1 MKLFE
6 HTMVNIFLFVAIVSV
21 VTYYPLPIPHFSN
34 FMSYTEFTGMPS
46 TSLPPDFGEKLT
58 EFIDMC
64 VWWPTIFVKM
74 LTGAASWPYSATM
87 QLGVVYLSWI
97 IFIAASGVPDLDS
110 EGGNILSVVL
120 YLPLTF
126 LLWALKK
133 IAPEPFRHRGAA
145 HSIFYALLASAVNF
159 LLMYLLYVFVVRAI
173 GVNTFIGGLLE
184 TMAIFSASLLPLCY
198 LGHILFDTS
207 TESGVRLFY
216 PLSNKVFYGK
226 FWPVFASPLLPFAY
240 FIIVPFIPRQETA
253 VYWTQFYSLFPP
265 AFALSLALIPTSIAV
280 STLTRKPGKSKV
292 GSLPR
297 TVDTILQADYPHGS
311 EDTVSESLQDKMLEE
326 RRRSL
331 EKAEAERRQGTAMK
345 IIMEKVLETAKDS
358 GKGEESLLEKR
369 KAGGRKNNVALESI
383 WFQEKD
389 LEKVW
394 AFYLQKNGGSVNR
407 ALEEFK
413 LKAEAFKK
421 TSEGKGLAEQIDTV
435 VKEIVDEIAKKKVF
449 EEEIYRKAKEELS
462 KMESQPIK
470 QEYAT
475 PKPVEQIQNL
485 LNRKPKPVEQIK
497 DSKNLPAIRSPDLK
511 RIQKVWKVDVKDM
524 RPERPKELVEG
535 GFYEDAYVSAFSL
548 LEYVLKKN
556 MKMIYG
562 DFRAVLDKMV
572 EEEKISS
579 TLKER
584 ISQYYDI
591 RNGVVHSG
599 RKVSFKEVR
608 EFVNFV
614 YDVLEGQVH

>member
-34 FMSYTEFTGMPS
+34 FMSYTKFTGMPS

-110 EGGNILSVVL
+110 EGGNILSIVL

-226 FWPVFASPLLPFAY
+226 FWPVFVPPFLPFAY
-240 FIIVPFIPRQETA
+240 FLTVPLLPRQEA
-253 VYWTQFYSLFPP
+253 AAYWTQFYSLFPP
-265 AFALSLALIPTSIAV
+265 AFALSLALIPVSIAV
-280 STLTRKPGKSKV
+280 RTLTRKPGKSKV
-292 GSLPR
+292 GRLPR

-331 EKAEAERRQGTAMK
+331 EKVEAERRQGTAMK
-345 IIMEKVLETAKDS
+345 IIMEKVLETAKNS
-358 GKGEESLLEKR
+358 GKGEESSPEKR
-369 KAGGRKNNVALESI
+369 KAGDQKNSVVLESI

-421 TSEGKGLAEQIDTV
+421 TEEGKRLTAQVDEVIKKVSEDMERKKMLEDKLYVKAVAEASGQAAKKTESSNEHATV
-435 VKEIVDEIAKKKVF
+435 KPKPEPDNVVYIGKKDESFYAEIAKK
-449 EEEIYRKAKEELS
+449 
-462 KMESQPIK
+462 
-470 QEYAT
+470 
-475 PKPVEQIQNL
+475 
-485 LNRKPKPVEQIK
+485 
-497 DSKNLPAIRSPDLK
+497 
-511 RIQKVWKVDVKDM
+511 
-524 RPERPKELVEG
+524 
-535 GFYEDAYVSAFSL
+535 
-548 LEYVLKKN
+548 
-556 MKMIYG
+556 
-562 DFRAVLDKMV
+562 VLDKRGSAVLVARGTFIEKAEKVKDKLRSQGYVIKNVVRGKQMLKDPEGKDRNV
-572 EEEKISS
+572 KVIRIEISCKGNGSEEAGSGQNKQKLKQNTLLQQEKC
-579 TLKER
+579 K
-584 ISQYYDI
+584 
-591 RNGVVHSG
+591 HAM
-599 RKVSFKEVR
+599 K
-608 EFVNFV
+608 
-614 YDVLEGQVH
+614 